1 MLRHVSLLCGLL
13 LASLMPLLAQDCVG
27 PIPRSCSLLKG
38 WRAVFVGS
46 LVENSPKFR
55 FRVDENIKGAKDDY
69 FELEQWPWGT
79 HFEMGE

>member
-1 MLRHVSLLCGLL
+1 
-13 LASLMPLLAQDCVG
+13 
-27 PIPRSCSLLKG
+27 LLKG